1 MSTEEN
7 KATIRSFY
15 EAAGDPERALEFV
28 SPDFVDHSLPVG
40 VRQGREGFRR
50 HVAMFKQAFPDLRVE
65 VEHLVAE
72 GDMVADRVVVR
83 GTHQGELMGIPATG
97 KQVVLTSTNI
107 NHLAGG
113 QIVEHWGDADNLG
126 LLQQLG
132 VVPAPEQ
139 AGVAG
144 A

>member
-15 EAAGDPERALEFV
+15 EAAADPERSVQFV
-28 SPDFVDHSLPVG
+28 SPDFVDHSLPPG
-40 VRQGREGFRR
+40 MPQGLEGYRQL
-50 HVAMFKQAFPDLRVE
+50 VAMFNQAFPDLRVE
-65 VEHLVAE
+65 VEQLVAE
-72 GDMVADRVVVR
+72 GDRVADRVVVR
-83 GTHQGELMGIPATG
+83 GTHQGEFMGIAPTG
-97 KQVVLTSTNI
+97 QQVVLTSTNI
-107 NHLAGG
+107 NRLAGG

-132 VVPAPEQ
+132 AIPTSQ
-139 AGVAG
+139 AAG

>member
-7 KATIRSFY
+7 KATIRNFY
-15 EAAGDPERALEFV
+15 ESAGDPERAVEFV
-28 SPDFVDHSLPVG
+28 SPDFVDHSLPAG
-40 VRQGREGFRR
+40 MPQGLEGYRQLAGLFR
-50 HVAMFKQAFPDLRVE
+50 QAFPDVQVE
-65 VEHLVAE
+65 VEQLVAE

-107 NHLAGG
+107 NRLAGG
-113 QIVEHWGDADNLG
+113 QIVEHWGEADNLG

-139 AGVAG
+139 VG

>member
-15 EAAGDPERALEFV
+15 EAAGDPERAVKFI
-28 SPDFVDHSLPVG
+28 SPDFVDHSLPPG
-40 VRQGREGFRR
+40 MPQGPEGFRQL
-50 HVAMFKQAFPDLRVE
+50 VAMFNQAFPDLRVE
-65 VEHLVAE
+65 VEQLVAE

-107 NHLAGG
+107 NRLAGG

-132 VVPAPEQ
+132 AVPTP
-139 AGVAG
+139 
-144 A
+144 